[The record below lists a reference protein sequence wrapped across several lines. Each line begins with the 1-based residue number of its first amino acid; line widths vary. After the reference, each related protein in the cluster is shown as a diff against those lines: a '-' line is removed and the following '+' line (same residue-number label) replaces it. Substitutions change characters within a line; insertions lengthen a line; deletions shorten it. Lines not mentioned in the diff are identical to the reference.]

1 MSAVSTMAADGVA
14 STRRRP
20 IGRGRRP
27 GRGREQVA
35 QRGDR
40 GLGEGQPFFQSS
52 QMAGDERVAAL
63 DRRRGEH
70 LADFFD
76 RHVEGTACGG

>member
-1 MSAVSTMAADGVA
+1 
-14 STRRRP
+14 
-20 IGRGRRP
+20 
-27 GRGREQVA
+27 
-35 QRGDR
+35 
-40 GLGEGQPFFQSS
+40 
-52 QMAGDERVAAL
+52 MAGDERVAAL